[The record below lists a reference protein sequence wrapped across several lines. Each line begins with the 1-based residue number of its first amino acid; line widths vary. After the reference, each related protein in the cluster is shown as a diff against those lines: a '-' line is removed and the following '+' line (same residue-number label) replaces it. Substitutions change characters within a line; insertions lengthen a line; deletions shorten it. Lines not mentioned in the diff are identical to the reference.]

1 MVADRQELEDNNDL
15 VQNICKENESVVA
28 SQVRVL
34 FNQVCAE
41 DRWC

>member
-28 SQVRVL
+28 SQIRGL
-34 FNQVCAE
+34 L
-41 DRWC
+41 